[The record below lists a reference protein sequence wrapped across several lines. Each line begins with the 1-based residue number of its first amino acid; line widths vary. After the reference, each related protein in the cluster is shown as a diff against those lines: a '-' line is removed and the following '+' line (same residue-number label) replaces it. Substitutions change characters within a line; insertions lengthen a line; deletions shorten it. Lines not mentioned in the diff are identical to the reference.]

1 MNKEFLDLSDFVLN
15 NKKLKKL
22 LDKNTISKLIKDLYD
37 KIYINT
43 PNFDGDKLKITL
55 FTFMFTKEDYVNC
68 VIHDIRKTSNK
79 DIQLLNNNYINNL
92 INTISNM
99 DENIIDQRLKQ
110 ILINDKRNEQLKKLL

>member
-22 LDKNTISKLIKDLYD
+22 LNDDTISKLIKDLYN
-37 KIYINT
+37 KIYMNP

-55 FTFMFTKEDYVNC
+55 FTFMFTKDDYINH
-68 VIHDIRKTSNK
+68 IIRDIKKTSTK

-99 DENIIDQRLKQ
+99 DDATIDQRLKQ
-110 ILINDKRNEQLKKLL
+110 ILINDKRKEQLKKLI